1 MTLKIMHTGDVHLGR
16 KFSHYQDE
24 LSKNLEEARYENLE
38 NIVIEAN
45 TRSCNLLVIAGDL
58 FDKITM
64 PDKDIVKTIDIL
76 EEFLGDAVLVLP
88 GNHDN
93 KKIDIWKTFKDNIK
107 GDILFLEEE
116 KSYNLNKFDLDVV
129 VYPAPCDS
137 KHSSEN
143 KLQWINTVEERDKT
157 SYEIG
162 LAHGAIKGVSPDMTD
177 NYFTMSK
184 SELRNLNMDLWLM
197 GHTHIPIPETNNNN
211 SVVNKKIYN
220 AGTPEPDGF
229 DCKHNGFV
237 WYIEMNNK
245 EKIKAELIE
254 TGKYNFLE
262 IEKKIQTEDDLNDL
276 YEEIK
281 NNKPKNKLVR
291 INLTGRIEQSV
302 HNIKND
308 YYNKI
313 ENITAYARINDDDLN
328 LKITEEKIKEEF
340 PEGSF
345 PYQFLNELIG
355 EDKTLEI
362 AYELI
367 QEVKE

>member
-1 MTLKIMHTGDVHLGR
+1 MNLKIMHTGDIHLGR
-16 KFSHYQDE
+16 KFSRYHDD
-24 LSKNLEEARYENLE
+24 LSKKLEEVRYETLK

-45 TRSCNLLVIAGDL
+45 NRSCNLLVIAGDL

-64 PDKDIVKTIDIL
+64 PEKDIIKTIDIL
-76 EEFLGDAVLVLP
+76 EEFSGDTILVIP

-93 KKIDIWKTFKDNIK
+93 KNIDVWKTFKDNIK
-107 GDILFLEEE
+107 GDILFLEDE
-116 KSYNLNKFDLDVV
+116 KPYDLDRFDLDVV

-143 KLQWINTVEERDKT
+143 KLQWIKEVEKRDT
-157 SYEIG
+157 TNYEIG

-177 NYFTMSK
+177 SYFNMSK
-184 SELRNLNMDLWLM
+184 SELRSLDMDLWLM
-197 GHTHIPIPETNNNN
+197 GHTHISVPDTNENNIAFN
-211 SVVNKKIYN
+211 ERIYN

-229 DCKHNGFV
+229 DCTHKGFA
-237 WYIEMNNK
+237 WYIEMDSK
-245 EKIKAELIE
+245 EDIKAELIK
-254 TGKYNFLE
+254 TGKYSFEE
-262 IEKKIQTEDDLNDL
+262 IKRNIQTNDDLNDL
-276 YEEIK
+276 FEEIK
-281 NNKPKNKLVR
+281 NNEPENKLIRV
-291 INLTGRIEQSV
+291 NLNGRIEQSV
-302 HNIKND
+302 HDIKNN

-313 ENITAYARINDDDLN
+313 EEVTAYTRINDDDLN
-328 LKITEEKIKEEF
+328 LKITEEKIREEF

-345 PYQFLNELIG
+345 PYQVLNELMG